1 MKPKDRKAN
10 MITAIGVLQIIG
22 GILLIFL
29 FGAIALF
36 NRILA
41 LIAGNAAPERSVML
55 AISTIVGMFVIW
67 RGYLNYKL
75 ASRFRRIQRVI
86 GDSTSIKIS
95 ELQSKLYWSR
105 RKVLKAL
112 RKQMANGFW
121 PDSFIDAKNDIF
133 VLGFN
138 PSVVI
143 SDTGDLVLNELLD
156 TANGFI
162 HDIKTANS
170 KIKNSE
176 LKSHV
181 ETLTEIAKQ
190 IYEFIKKNPEKA
202 GPMRR
207 LSNYFLPTTAA
218 LLTKYV
224 HLQEQT
230 VKTDSMTEA
239 MQKIEEVMPTL
250 VEVFRKQ
257 LDAVYS
263 EKAMDVDVEIEVLQS
278 MAEM

>member
-1 MKPKDRKAN
+1 MKEKDRKAN
-10 MITAIGVLQIIG
+10 MTTAVGVLQVIG
-22 GILLIFL
+22 GILLILL
-29 FGAIALF
+29 FGAITLF

-41 LIAGNAAPERSVML
+41 LISGDVVTETSFLLV
-55 AISTIVGMFVIW
+55 ISTIVGLFVSW

-75 ASRFRRIQRVI
+75 ASRFRRVARAI
-86 GDSTSIKIS
+86 GDNASIKIS

-105 RKVLKAL
+105 RKIIKAL

-121 PDSFIDAKNDIF
+121 PDSFIDAKNDMF

-138 PSVVI
+138 PSVVV

-162 HDIKTANS
+162 HDIRAANR
-170 KIKNSE
+170 KIENSE
-176 LKSHV
+176 LKSQV
-181 ETLTEIAKQ
+181 ETLTEIAGQ
-190 IYEFIKKNPEKA
+190 IYEHIKNNPEKA

-218 LLTKYV
+218 FLTKYV
-224 HLQEQT
+224 HLQDQS
-230 VKTDSMTEA
+230 VKTDNMTEA

-257 LDAVYS
+257 LDAIYS

-278 MAEM
+278 MVEM